1 MEIRELP
8 PESRPREKMFSV
20 GPENL
25 SDEELLAIL
34 ISSGG
39 KTQSVTQIAQA
50 TTREIDKSEH
60 ISMENLLKVKG
71 LGKAKACIIAAALEL
86 GRRKSPMETKKVIL
100 DASDAFSVIRHYA
113 SRSQE
118 QFIVLGL
125 NGAHEVLCVVV
136 AAVGTVN
143 ECHVHPR
150 DVFAPILE
158 KRGVAII
165 IAHNHPSEN
174 LNPSQPDLKLTERIV
189 TCGEILGI
197 KVLDHLI
204 FCEGDYYSFAA
215 KSNPAIH

>member
-39 KTQSVTQIAQA
+39 KAQSVIQIAQA
-50 TTREIDKSEH
+50 ATREIDKNEQ
-60 ISMENLLKVKG
+60 IKMDNLLKVKG

-86 GRRKSPMETKKVIL
+86 GRRKSPRENKKVIL

-189 TCGEILGI
+189 ACGEILGI

-204 FCEGDYYSFAA
+204 FCEGNYYSFAA